1 MRYALAL
8 VLACGG
14 SKPAPPPSNVGPP
27 PGKVAAA
34 TAEQCDR
41 LLLHL
46 VDLEFTRVGATA
58 SKESR
63 QAVIDSKRTEFQAVC
78 VDKTPAHR
86 VECALAARDLDG
98 VTKCDEAP

>member
-1 MRYALAL
+1 LKYAL
-8 VLACGG
+8 VLLIACGG
-14 SKPAPPPSNVGPP
+14 SKTPPPPSHAGPP

-34 TAEQCDR
+34 TVEQCDR

-46 VDLEFTRVGATA
+46 VDLEFARAGGSV
-58 SKESR
+58 SQESR